1 MAQGKEMGNM
11 ATVVCTAR
19 VRKDGSL
26 TIPRAIRKELGLK
39 QGDTVQVLV
48 QRSATSRRT
57 RTKGPLSELVGI
69 GKGGPPDGAK
79 NHDKYLYGKRS
90 A

>member
-1 MAQGKEMGNM
+1 M
-11 ATVVCTAR
+11 ATVTCTAR

-26 TIPRAIRKELGLK
+26 TIPKVTREELGLQ
-39 QGDTVQVLV
+39 QGDEVEVIV
-48 QRSATSRRT
+48 RKSATPRRKET
-57 RTKGPLSELVGI
+57 ENPLYGVIGI
-69 GKGGPPDGAK
+69 GKGGPPDGAE